1 MTFDYG
7 LPAELFMA
15 KRKGGARS
23 RHISRRFATAAEA
36 IRFAVEEFRQFEPS
50 ALGCRSETSA
60 SMGKTSIAFTKAT
73 SFLCDAEWVDCLSP
87 DWWGMTKQTIN
98 NSDIVRRRLAR

>member
-23 RHISRRFATAAEA
+23 RLLVVVLPPPLRQSGSLLRS
-36 IRFAVEEFRQFEPS
+36 FRQFEPS

-60 SMGKTSIAFTKAT
+60 STGKTSIAVTKAT
-73 SFLCDAEWVDCLSP
+73 SFLYDAEWTECSSCGYGSRRSRGPISP
-87 DWWGMTKQTIN
+87 HSG
-98 NSDIVRRRLAR
+98 S